1 MCLLELSTMEYPYA
15 ECKNAAQIYRKV
27 SLVSAKRERERVQS
41 ESWAASQPA
50 SQPIGK
56 AAFEGKSC
64 LLLLTSACRPPRR
77 APLPSCLQGVRPAGL
92 QKVASPQL
100 AEFINLCI
108 SPRDARPRARQLL
121 KHSFFDSIRRDK
133 MLVSS
138 RSDAALAGGGVGS
151 GTGGDGG
158 SDYGGSMTSGGP
170 VSRTASSLN
179 DLMAAVVVSSGP
191 LSDRGERERGG
202 ALLQQHVAQHTAQQ
216 LAAAGAANIAA
227 ALQGLPSASSSAA
240 LLGGGAS
247 GSSHPL
253 SRTVSAEAVH
263 SDRAHSDRAHSD
275 SASVRS
281 QRSNASELALA
292 HMLEDIAEG
301 EGEGDT
307 TGGWA
312 RRPVLRGWKSSSKA
326 ATCLP
331 ANSRREQA
339 SCLGWF
345 LTCSARLSAPLQTM
359 GRTLWQ
365 QPAVAVLARAAQ
377 GLAAARPPAR
387 APPWARPSSPP
398 PAAPASPAAPPAV
411 TAAAAMPPSGA
422 SWSRAAGWMGIN
434 ASSCAC
440 ASASPQASHQ
450 QSRC

>member
-1 MCLLELSTMEYPYA
+1 
-15 ECKNAAQIYRKV
+15 
-27 SLVSAKRERERVQS
+27 
-41 ESWAASQPA
+41 
-50 SQPIGK
+50 
-56 AAFEGKSC
+56 
-64 LLLLTSACRPPRR
+64 
-77 APLPSCLQGVRPAGL
+77 VRPAGL

-138 RSDAALAGGGVGS
+138 RSDAALAAAGGGVGS
-151 GTGGDGG
+151 GMGGDGG

-191 LSDRGERERGG
+191 LSDRWERERGG

-247 GSSHPL
+247 GGSHPL

-312 RRPVLRGWKSSSKA
+312 RRRAGRGQESSSMA
-326 ATCLP
+326 ATCLEP
-331 ANSRREQA
+331 AAGVSKLPGLVSNLSAHLCLPCRQWGGRCGSSRRRRRR
-339 SCLGWF
+339 G
-345 LTCSARLSAPLQTM
+345 
-359 GRTLWQ
+359 
-365 QPAVAVLARAAQ
+365 QPRG
-377 GLAAARPPAR
+377 GLPPGLPPGLPTGLPPA
-387 APPWARPSSPP
+387 
-398 PAAPASPAAPPAV
+398 
-411 TAAAAMPPSGA
+411 PPSQP
-422 SWSRAAGWMGIN
+422 R
-434 ASSCAC
+434 
-440 ASASPQASHQ
+440 QARQPHQ
-450 QSRC
+450 QRRLPL